1 MNDSKAIGL
10 RVFIGSVRL
19 LAITIVLALVAVVG
33 IGTYSFYGLVVYP
46 KIERV
51 KIDLDAERIER
62 IERITVAAKSGEKSE
77 NGAPSQK

>member
-1 MNDSKAIGL
+1 MSDSKAIGL

-19 LAITIVLALVAVVG
+19 LAITIVLALVAFIG

-51 KIDLDAERIER
+51 KIDLDAQR
-62 IERITVAAKSGEKSE
+62 IERITLAAKSGEKSE
-77 NGAPSQK
+77 NGASSQK

>member
-46 KIERV
+46 KIEQV
-51 KIDLDAERIER
+51 KIDLDAER

-77 NGAPSQK
+77 NGASSQK

>member
-62 IERITVAAKSGEKSE
+62 IAVAAKSGEKSE

>member
-10 RVFIGSVRL
+10 RAFIGSVRL

-62 IERITVAAKSGEKSE
+62 ITVAAKSGEKSE
-77 NGAPSQK
+77 NGASSQK

>member
-10 RVFIGSVRL
+10 RVFIGSIRL
-19 LAITIVLALVAVVG
+19 LAITIVLALVALIG

-51 KIDLDAERIER
+51 NIDLDAER

>member
-51 KIDLDAERIER
+51 KIDLDAERI
-62 IERITVAAKSGEKSE
+62 TVAAKSGEKSE

>member
-19 LAITIVLALVAVVG
+19 LAITIVLALVAVIG
-33 IGTYSFYGLVVYP
+33 IGIYSFYGLVVYP

-51 KIDLDAERIER
+51 KIDLDAERI
-62 IERITVAAKSGEKSE
+62 TVAAKSGEKSE

>member
-62 IERITVAAKSGEKSE
+62 ITVAVKSGEKSE